1 MAQTVRNCS
10 DLGVNAQ
17 YIVKRLLANQDLLK
31 LLYYTDKDPLNHED
45 LTEEQ
50 IKNEVFEKLIK
61 ITPRVGPKET
71 ANSIVAIRIARGRGL
86 AQNNEFKN
94 VVIGIEVFVPMTQWI
109 IKDTNLRPFA
119 IMGEIQKSLNNK
131 KIEGLGKLTGG
142 DFDLNFLTEEIS
154 AYEQIFS
161 LTSYD

>member
-1 MAQTVRNCS
+1 MNVRDCT
-10 DLGVNAQ
+10 DIGVNAQ
-17 YIVKRLLANQDLLK
+17 YIIKRLLANQDLLK
-31 LLYYTDKDPLNHED
+31 LLYYTDKDPLSHED

-50 IKNEVFEKLIK
+50 IQNEVFEKLVK
-61 ITPRVGPKET
+61 IVPRVGPKET
-71 ANSIVAIRIARGRGL
+71 AHSIIALRIARARGL
-86 AQNNEFKN
+86 ASNSEFKN
-94 VVIGIEVFVPMTQWI
+94 VMISVEVFVPMTQWI

-142 DFDLNFLTEEIS
+142 DFSLNFLTEEIS
-154 AYEQIFS
+154 AYEQTFT

>member
-1 MAQTVRNCS
+1 MNVRNCT
-10 DLGVNAQ
+10 DVGINAQ
-17 YIVKRLLANQDLLK
+17 YIVKRLLANQNLLK
-31 LLYYTDKDPLNHED
+31 LLYYTDKDPLSHED
-45 LTEEQ
+45 LTQEQ
-50 IKNEVFEKLIK
+50 IQNEVFEKLIK
-61 ITPRVGPKET
+61 IVPRVGPKET
-71 ANSIVAIRIARGRGL
+71 AHSIIAVRIVRGRGL
-86 AQNNEFKN
+86 VANSEFKN
-94 VVIGIEVFVPMTQWI
+94 LTISIEVFVPMTQWI

-154 AYEQIFS
+154 DYEQIFS